1 MQLVGTEKIFQTK
14 HYKQYKNDQYRAYRT
29 FLAFRGFIKFVL
41 HFFFFVDMHGLIMF
55 DFGSVHI

>member
-1 MQLVGTEKIFQTK
+1 MQLVGTEKIFHTK

-29 FLAFRGFIKFVL
+29 FLAFRGFIEFVL
-41 HFFFFVDMHGLIMF
+41 HFFFLVDMHGLIMF

>member
-29 FLAFRGFIKFVL
+29 FLAFRGFIEFVL
-41 HFFFFVDMHGLIMF
+41 HFFFLVDMHGLIMF